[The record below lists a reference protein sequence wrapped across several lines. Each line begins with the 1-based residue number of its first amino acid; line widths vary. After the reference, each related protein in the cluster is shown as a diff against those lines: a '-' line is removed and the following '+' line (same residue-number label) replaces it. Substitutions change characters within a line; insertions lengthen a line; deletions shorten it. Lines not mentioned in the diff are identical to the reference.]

1 MTREQAKEILNGMSL
16 KECITMWNNGA
27 TDMRQRS
34 AEIYEVEDDERWE
47 WLSNE
52 LGAYYLIGDVVKS
65 SKENKFC
72 HYDRYFFYDENN
84 CYFYSFEDKDDL
96 MKHTEEW
103 FIEVLINREN

>member
-1 MTREQAKEILNGMSL
+1 MTREYAQEILKGMSL
-16 KECITMWNNGA
+16 EECIKMWNDGA

-34 AEIYEVEDDERWE
+34 AEIHEVEDDERWE

-52 LGAYYLIGDVVKS
+52 LEAYYLVADVVKS

-84 CYFYSFEDKDDL
+84 CYFYSFDDKEGL
-96 MKHTEEW
+96 MKHTKEW
-103 FIEVLINREN
+103 FIEELINREN